1 MGPGEYNSVAN
12 FNLDQGWDWMTAN
25 HGLSSAD
32 RWTATGARGDYLK
45 TTIVG

>member
-25 HGLSSAD
+25 HGFVQRRPLD
-32 RWTATGARGDYLK
+32 GHRRAR
-45 TTIVG
+45 